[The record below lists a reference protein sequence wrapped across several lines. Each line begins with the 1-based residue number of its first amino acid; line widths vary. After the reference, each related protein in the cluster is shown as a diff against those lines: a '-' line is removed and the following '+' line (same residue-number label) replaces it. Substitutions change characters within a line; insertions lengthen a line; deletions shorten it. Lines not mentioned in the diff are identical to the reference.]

1 MNILDSNLD
10 RRTQRVIL
18 DLAPQAETTCDMFH
32 ALDRDLAL
40 QPEERFRRA
49 ESLARQNNLALQAFA
64 RLKCFSRDA
73 IESLA
78 AEVFRGALNRW
89 PSGLAEQMHGPMQ

>member
-40 QPEERFRRA
+40 QLEEGFRSA
-49 ESLARQNNLALQAFA
+49 ESPPRKNNHASHSFA

-73 IESLA
+73 IESPA
-78 AEVFRGALNRW
+78 AEIFRGALN
-89 PSGLAEQMHGPMQ
+89 